1 MDVMEIDGASNN
13 SVDQIRDLRD
23 DVRYAPT
30 QGRFKI
36 YIIDEVHMLSNQA
49 FNALLKTLEEPPAH
63 VKFVFATTESQKVL
77 PTIVS
82 RCQRFEL
89 KPISE
94 ERIAERLELICREE
108 KIDASGDALMAIA
121 RLAQGGMRDA
131 QSILDQMIA
140 FCGEKISEQDVLDV
154 YGLAG
159 RKRIEELASI
169 IAAGD
174 AAGVLGAVDAMA
186 AEGRD
191 LFRVLQD
198 LQAVTRDVLLDAIRN
213 GGESE
218 RLGRAMTTESLVRL
232 LEVLRDGEG
241 SVKSGLS
248 EKINLEVVLL
258 KALEQSR
265 ARSID
270 TLIREITEIADSL
283 PDDSGDGEK
292 KKS

>member
-13 SVDQIRDLRD
+13 SVDQIRELRD

-36 YIIDEVHMLSNQA
+36 YIIDEVHMLTTAA

-89 KPISE
+89 RPISE
-94 ERIAERLELICREE
+94 KQIAERLALICREE
-108 KIDASGDALMAIA
+108 KIEAAPEALAAIA
-121 RLAQGGMRDA
+121 RLAKGGMRDG

-140 FCGEKISEQDVLDV
+140 FCGETISEQDVLDV
-154 YGLAG
+154 YGLVG
-159 RKRIEELASI
+159 RGRILELGKTIAS
-169 IAAGD
+169 GD
-174 AAGVLGAVDAMA
+174 AVGILSLIDTMA
-186 AEGRD
+186 EEGRD
-191 LFRVLQD
+191 LFRVLED
-198 LQAVTRDVLLDAIRN
+198 LQLVVREVLLHSIRA
-213 GGESE
+213 GGESDQ
-218 RLGRAMTTESLVRL
+218 LGEPLRTEALVRF
-232 LEVLRDGEG
+232 LEVLRDGKA
-241 SVKSGLS
+241 SVKDGLS

-265 ARSID
+265 ARAID
-270 TLIREITEIADSL
+270 SLIREISEIADAL
-283 PDDSGDGEK
+283 PEGAETGEK